1 MAVSVFGR
9 IGTWLRGGTIQREIP
24 VGDLESGEVLNG
36 EVQQVPAK
44 RMGGGLLRPFRRDS
58 ERAEKMEQMV
68 TSVTQLMVTIRDHLE
83 SQNRR
88 QDELI
93 GHMSHLPQV
102 LGEIPSNAK
111 MHSDAL
117 RAIEEQLKYQ
127 NGQQDR
133 LAEILDKISESGVDQ
148 REILDALR
156 SRVDQ
161 VGEHHQSISDNL
173 SNFGSAMQSVSR
185 NTESTAQVLQQL
197 RDSLA
202 ERDRQIEAMIRK
214 HQSRFAVL
222 LGIAIFSSTVAVA
235 LGTYVFLK
243 LRPM

>member
-1 MAVSVFGR
+1 MAVKIFGR
-9 IGTWLRGGTIQREIP
+9 IGNWLRGGTIQHEIP
-24 VGDLESGEVLNG
+24 VGDLDVETNG
-36 EVQQVPAK
+36 DAQQTQA
-44 RMGGGLLRPFRRDS
+44 RRISGGLLRPFRRDQ
-58 ERAEKMEQMV
+58 ERAEKLEQMV
-68 TSVTQLMVTIRDHLE
+68 TSVTQLMVTIRDHLDN
-83 SQNRR
+83 QNRR

-93 GHMSHLPQV
+93 GHMSHLPEV
-102 LGEIPSNAK
+102 LSEIPNNAR

-133 LAEILDKISESGVDQ
+133 LAEILEKINESGVDQ
-148 REILDALR
+148 REVLDALR
-156 SRVDQ
+156 SRVEQ

-202 ERDRQIEAMIRK
+202 DRDRQIEQMIRK
-214 HQSRFAVL
+214 HQKRFATL
-222 LGIAIFSSTVAVA
+222 LGIAIFSSTVAVL
-235 LGTYVFLK
+235 LGVYVFLK